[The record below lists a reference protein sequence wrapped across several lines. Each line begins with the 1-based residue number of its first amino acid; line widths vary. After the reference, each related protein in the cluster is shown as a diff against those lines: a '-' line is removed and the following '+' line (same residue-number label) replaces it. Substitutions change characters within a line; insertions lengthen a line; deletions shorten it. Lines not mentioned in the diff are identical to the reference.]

1 MDVVKVIENVKNIE
15 DVITAYN
22 LGCPF
27 GSREEA
33 EEMAEL
39 FRRFSPS
46 HRKYGD
52 VFEAIEVEGGW
63 GVSQDVKH

>member
-1 MDVVKVIENVKNIE
+1 MDVIKNIE

-22 LGCPF
+22 LGFPF
-27 GSREEA
+27 QSRDEA
-33 EEMAEL
+33 LEMAEL

>member
-15 DVITAYN
+15 DVIRLYN

-52 VFEAIEVEGGW
+52 VFAPIEVEGGW

>member
-1 MDVVKVIENVKNIE
+1 MKTIA
-15 DVITAYN
+15 DVIAAYN

-63 GVSQDVKH
+63 GVMQDLCH